1 MVVAEWKDSHW
12 CTQERKA
19 KSRCSGKKCQEPIS
33 REIIVRK
40 RGDLLLAH
48 CGGCG
53 KVRRIF
59 HSKREMDSHIRLL
72 RLNVHRF

>member
-1 MVVAEWKDSHW
+1 MVVAKWKDSHW
-12 CTQERKA
+12 CTQERNA
-19 KSRCSGKKCQEPIS
+19 KSRCFS
-33 REIIVRK
+33 RDIIVQK
-40 RGDLLLAH
+40 RADLLLAK

-59 HSKREMDSHIRLL
+59 HSEREMDSHIRLL

>member
-1 MVVAEWKDSHW
+1 MVVAEWRDSHW

-19 KSRCSGKKCQEPIS
+19 KSRCFS
-33 REIIVRK
+33 RDIIVRK

-48 CGGCG
+48 CGGCD